1 MQSTADFKLYLE
13 SRGFTLRAN
22 GDALFVE
29 PRTAL
34 TAEDVACIKA
44 NKAALL
50 ALLAAPVEVGAL
62 PCFNEQGDLVISADT
77 DRQFKYW
84 LDGAQTIWQT
94 LADLNAPAATV
105 RRYAARSDA
114 PLHTQMGVR
123 DCKGEIVELDGLRL
137 CVECGWLT
145 EGLSHHDQ
153 LVLDL
158 GF

>member
-1 MQSTADFKLYLE
+1 MQTTADFKLYLE
-13 SRGFTLRAN
+13 SRGFTLRAD

-62 PCFNEQGDLVISADT
+62 PCFNESGDLVISADT

-84 LDGAQTIWQT
+84 LDGAQTVWQT
-94 LADLNAPAATV
+94 LVDLSADAATV
-105 RRYAARSDA
+105 RRYAMRLDA
-114 PLHTQMGVR
+114 LVCRHEAVAI
-123 DCKGEIVELDGLRL
+123 DDLSL
-137 CVECGWLT
+137 CVECGHFT
-145 EGLSHHDQ
+145 EAPVANELERI
-153 LVLDL
+153 L